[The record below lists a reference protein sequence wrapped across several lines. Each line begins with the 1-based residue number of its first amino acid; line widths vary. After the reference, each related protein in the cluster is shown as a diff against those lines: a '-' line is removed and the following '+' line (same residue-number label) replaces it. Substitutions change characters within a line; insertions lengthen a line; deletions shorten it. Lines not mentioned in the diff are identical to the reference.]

1 MKMKECEKQ
10 TMAMIGHDCLSVFSF
25 FKNNNKISIQKFNF
39 ESGRPEMGS
48 EKEIELKNYFKI
60 DSKKNIIGF
69 CVTKLFSYLFIL
81 LNKQVCCIS
90 TKDYGIEYKLDLSV
104 DNIEHVEVH
113 SIENTDNVLLVLD
126 RKKIIYL
133 IFTVNSEDPKII
145 EKEFNCCFEISVVG
159 DLVSI
164 LVKEKSIQIYKLS
177 DEIKL
182 VFERSEDNIKYLKIT
197 PDTKYLVIFNE
208 KSNLLKLFRIKLHK
222 KDPIGEVPIESAVRC
237 LNCNNKFIIV
247 GIDDNRILAYLIVD
261 HKNKNHSNRIKHL
274 KVKFV
279 NLFI

>member
-1 MKMKECEKQ
+1 
-10 TMAMIGHDCLSVFSF
+10 
-25 FKNNNKISIQKFNF
+25 
-39 ESGRPEMGS
+39 
-48 EKEIELKNYFKI
+48 
-60 DSKKNIIGF
+60 
-69 CVTKLFSYLFIL
+69 L

-126 RKKIIYL
+126 KKKIIYL

-145 EKEFNCCFEISVVG
+145 EKEFNHCFEISVVG
-159 DLVSI
+159 DLMSI
-164 LVKEKSIQIYKLS
+164 LVKEKPLQIYELS

-182 VFERSEDNIKYLKIT
+182 VFERLEDNIKYLKIT
-197 PDTKYLVIFNE
+197 PDTKYLVLFND
-208 KSNLLKLFRIKLHK
+208 KSNLLKLFRIELHK
-222 KDPIGEVPIESAVRC
+222 KDPIGEVPIESAVQC

-261 HKNKNHSNRIKHL
+261 HKNKNHSNRIEHL

-279 NLFI
+279 YLFI